1 VASSGLPLIAPV
13 ILPSPLPSSHFLT
26 ENYIDTPVNIIPVAF
41 LTAIKN
47 PTSVNFANA
56 GDNCTTFPGTQLLS
70 CPQIESV
77 PAFTQHPP
85 TSFPLLSTLIPSVL
99 INNPGGH

>member
-1 VASSGLPLIAPV
+1 MVASSGLPLIAPV
-13 ILPSPLPSSHFLT
+13 ILPNPFPSRHFLT
-26 ENYIDTPVNIIPVAF
+26 ENYTDTPVNIIPIAF

-70 CPQIESV
+70 CPQIQSV
-77 PAFTQHPP
+77 PASTYPP
-85 TSFPLLSTLIPSVL
+85 PPFLPSHLQPLLIK
-99 INNPGGH
+99 HRDH